1 MIATAERVSSSDMSD
16 NYVFQRSKL
25 AYVEAIKHIVEA
37 EGKKVLEI
45 GSGDG
50 YGIKIIAPKVEELIT
65 IDKFKSDA
73 VHELDYPNVR
83 FQQINVPPLKG
94 IPDRYFDF
102 VVSFQVIEHI
112 PNDKLFVK
120 EIARVLKPNG
130 QFIVTTPNKKMSI
143 TRNPWHVRE
152 YNLEELANLLLREF
166 NKVEKLGVS
175 GNDKIMNY
183 YQKNV
188 ESVRKITK
196 YDVFNMQWWLPRQL
210 LQIPYDIL
218 NRRNRKKLLNQDDQ
232 LVKSIQMEDYFVEQ
246 ANEHCFDWLYIASN
260 PR

>member
-1 MIATAERVSSSDMSD
+1 MVATAERVSSSDISD

-25 AYVEAIKHIVEA
+25 AYVEAIKRIVEA
-37 EGKKVLEI
+37 KGKKVLEI

-50 YGIKIIAPKVEELIT
+50 YGIKIIAPEVEELLT
-65 IDKFKSDA
+65 IDKFKSK
-73 VHELDYPNVR
+73 VVNELGYPNVR
-83 FQQINVPPLKG
+83 FKQINVPPLTG

-112 PNDKLFVK
+112 PNDKFFVK

-152 YNLEELANLLLREF
+152 YYLEELGNLLLREF
-166 NKVEKLGVS
+166 KQVEKLGVS
-175 GNDKIMNY
+175 GNDKIMKY
-183 YQKNV
+183 YNKNI
-188 ESVRKITK
+188 ESVKKITK
-196 YDVFNMQWWLPRQL
+196 FDVFNMQWWLPRQL

-218 NRRNRKKLLNQDDQ
+218 NRRNRKKLLNQDND
-232 LVKSIQMEDYFVEQ
+232 LVKSIKMEDYIVEQ
-246 ANEHCFDWLYIASN
+246 AHEKCFDWLYIASN